1 MYYVYVYY
9 VYMYIMYLYTPL
21 VAQTVERL
29 PAMRKTRVWFLGQ
42 EDPLEQEMAI
52 HSSTLAWK
60 SPWTEDRATVHGV
73 AKSRTQ
79 LSDFTFLSYYVYAY
93 HYSTIRMYVVQ
104 KNVLMICFRKM
115 LSFVKILIIKFLK
128 YVTIT

>member
-1 MYYVYVYY
+1 
-9 VYMYIMYLYTPL
+9 
-21 VAQTVERL
+21 
-29 PAMRKTRVWFLGQ
+29 MRETRVQPLGW

-93 HYSTIRMYVVQ
+93 HYSTIHMYVVQ
-104 KNVLMICFRKM
+104 KKCFNDLFQKDAE
-115 LSFVKILIIKFLK
+115 FC
-128 YVTIT
+128 